1 VPAGVQDFLKQ
12 LSQFWAGLGNVKR
25 TALVLA
31 TTAVLALVWL
41 VPVLANRPNFV
52 PLYPAMSAEDAAKV
66 VEKLDAASIPYELA
80 AGGTIVLVPGD
91 RRDRLRLEM
100 AAEGLPRSNAVGFEL
115 FDKSQFGAT
124 EFEQHV
130 NLRRALE
137 GELARS
143 IATVDG
149 VGSARV
155 HLVLPRQSVFI
166 SKKEEPSASVVVKL
180 KNPALFGKQE
190 VAAVVHLVSAAVPG
204 LNRNRVS
211 VVSTEGHTLHR
222 PTSGTGLS
230 DIDSDS
236 FVEESQAIAG
246 SLEAQALAQL
256 ERVVGPGGADVR
268 VAATLDTSTREE
280 TQETYQ
286 PDKTALRSEH
296 TSSEEIKNQTAGA
309 EGIPGSRSN
318 LPDNTGNAATQTN
331 VAQNTETT
339 SRNSSTRNW
348 EVDRAVAKVH
358 TPPGKVARLSV
369 AVLLDGTWKAT
380 KDGKE
385 AFEPRSEQEVKDLTE
400 IVKQAVGFDPLR
412 GDAITVTA
420 AKFARPEPL
429 GESAVPKLWYE
440 APWVMLAAL
449 GLLALIV
456 LLSVV
461 LVWRK
466 STKAK
471 RLAEQARLAMQND
484 LARTRERILGE
495 TENQRQLSG
504 EAFDIKRITGSGPE
518 AIAEIRQKALEMAAA
533 DPASTAV
540 VLRSWLEQT
549 DATRA
554 AEAAE

>member
-1 VPAGVQDFLKQ
+1 MPAGLQEFIKQ
-12 LSQFWAGLGNVKR
+12 LSHFWGGLNNVKR
-25 TALVLA
+25 TALVLL
-31 TTAVLALVWL
+31 TTGVLALVWL
-41 VPVLANRPNFV
+41 VPVLAGRPNLV
-52 PLYPAMSAEDAAKV
+52 PIYPSMSAEDAAKV
-66 VEKLDAASIPYELA
+66 VEKLEAGSVPYELA
-80 AGGTIVLVPGD
+80 ASGTIVLVPEE
-91 RRDRLRLEM
+91 RRDKLRLEM
-100 AAEGLPRSNAVGFEL
+100 AAEGLPRSNSVGFEL

-149 VGSARV
+149 VESARV
-155 HLVLPRQSVFI
+155 HLVMPRQSVFI

-204 LNRNRVS
+204 LNRNHIS

-222 PTSGTGLS
+222 PTTSGSGLS

-236 FVEESQAIAG
+236 LVEESQAIAG
-246 SLEAQALAQL
+246 NLEAQALAQL

-268 VAATLDTSTREE
+268 VTASLDTSTREE

-296 TSSEEIKNQTAGA
+296 TSSEETKNQNAGA

-318 LPDNTGNAATQTN
+318 LPDNDGNAATNTN

-339 SRNSSTRNW
+339 TKNSATRNW

-358 TPPGKVARLSV
+358 TPPGKISRLSV
-369 AVLLDGTWKAT
+369 AVLLDGTWKLGND
-380 KDGKE
+380 KKE
-385 AFEPRSEQEVKDLTE
+385 IFEARSEQEVKDLTE
-400 IVKQAVGFDPLR
+400 IVKQAVGFDSLR

-429 GESAVPKLWYE
+429 GESALPKLWYNAE
-440 APWVMLAAL
+440 WVMLAAL
-449 GLLALIV
+449 GLLGLIV
-456 LLSVV
+456 LLTVT
-461 LVWRK
+461 LVWRSK
-466 STKAK
+466 KKASK
-471 RLAEQARLAMQND
+471 LAAKARQAMTNELAETRQRL
-484 LARTRERILGE
+484 
-495 TENQRQLSG
+495 LSD
-504 EAFDIKRITGSGPE
+504 EDPRLPADAFNIKHITGSGPE
-518 AIAEIRQKALEMAAA
+518 ALAEIRQKALELAAA

-540 VLRSWLEQT
+540 VLRSWLAQV
-549 DATRA
+549 DVPAAAQA
-554 AEAAE
+554 AE